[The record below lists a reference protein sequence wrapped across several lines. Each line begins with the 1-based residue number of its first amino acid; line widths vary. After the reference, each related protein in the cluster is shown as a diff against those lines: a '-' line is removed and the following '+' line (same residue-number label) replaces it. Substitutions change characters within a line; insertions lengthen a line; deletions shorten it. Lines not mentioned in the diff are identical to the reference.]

1 MIFAK
6 WALSLTGTNTI
17 LDEFFQTLIEGHRKL
32 QVPCDSLAYTIV
44 IFNDSTS
51 TLLHRRWLFSYSR
64 NIQVIKLILKLE
76 AMAFWL
82 AVHLRGSTIATIS
95 L

>member
-44 IFNDSTS
+44 VFNDSTS
-51 TLLHRRWLFSYSR
+51 TLLHRR
-64 NIQVIKLILKLE
+64 
-76 AMAFWL
+76 
-82 AVHLRGSTIATIS
+82 
-95 L
+95 